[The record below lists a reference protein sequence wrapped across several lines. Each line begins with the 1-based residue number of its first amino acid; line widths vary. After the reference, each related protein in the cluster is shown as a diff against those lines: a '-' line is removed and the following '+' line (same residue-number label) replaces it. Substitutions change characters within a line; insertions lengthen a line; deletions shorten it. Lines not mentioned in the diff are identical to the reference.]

1 MTTWETAMMRIFAHS
16 GIGAAF
22 HPAAVRDGSGDLQ
35 RLVLCSAAQT
45 TKGQRRCRRLCQSSK
60 ADRRACREEAQETQK
75 GWEFGLLLRFLCLF
89 AADPFTSS
97 GSDSILVQACLD
109 SSTKQPRLKRS
120 MRPLVVET
128 VRMVLRYVV
137 FERVARFPRR
147 LGSGYPQ
154 HVTKLA
160 EKGLAVSAF
169 GSAGRGPPGDERFG
183 TLRGHGRQ
191 DIGRACLAASHPLPI
206 PTNAWCLTPAEI
218 TCTWQTT
225 PP

>member
-1 MTTWETAMMRIFAHS
+1 MMRIFAHS

-60 ADRRACREEAQETQK
+60 ADCRACRKETQETQK
-75 GWEFGLLLRFLCLF
+75 GWEFGHLLRFLCLF

-137 FERVARFPRR
+137 FERVAHFPRR
-147 LGSGYPQ
+147 LG
-154 HVTKLA
+154 LA
-160 EKGLAVSAF
+160 TPSMLQSSQRKGWLLARSEA
-169 GSAGRGPPGDERFG
+169 
-183 TLRGHGRQ
+183 
-191 DIGRACLAASHPLPI
+191 LAAAHRAM
-206 PTNAWCLTPAEI
+206 NALAPSEDMGGRI
-218 TCTWQTT
+218 
-225 PP
+225 